1 LQFDLHSR
9 KSLSNRQADD
19 VDHSESS
26 SSTSSSN
33 QQASQSRQSS
43 LGSPSRAA
51 AAAAT
56 GVATETPVSDAGL
69 PAGWSMQV
77 APNGR
82 IFFIDHQEKTTSW
95 VDPRTGSASPMPN
108 AQNAN
113 DERQED
119 DLGPLP
125 EGWEE
130 RVHSDGR
137 IFFIDH
143 NTRTTQWEDPR
154 LSNPNI
160 AGEAVPYSRDYKQ
173 KYEYLK
179 SQLRKPVSLLRH
191 LTQVIVIIS

>member
-1 LQFDLHSR
+1 M
-9 KSLSNRQADD
+9 
-19 VDHSESS
+19 
-26 SSTSSSN
+26 
-33 QQASQSRQSS
+33 
-43 LGSPSRAA
+43 
-51 AAAAT
+51 
-56 GVATETPVSDAGL
+56 SDAGL
-69 PAGWSMQV
+69 PTGWSMQL

-82 IFFIDHQEKTTSW
+82 VFFIDHAEKTTSW

-108 AQNAN
+108 AQTATE
-113 DERQED
+113 ERQED

-143 NTRTTQWEDPR
+143 NTRTTQVRKKLQKSFKTFLIRFFTFQWEDPR

-160 AGEAVPYSRDYKQ
+160 AGQAVPYSRDYKQ

-179 SQLRKPVSLLRH
+179 SQLRKPVRSGFRFIFAYRSLIGR
-191 LTQVIVIIS
+191 

>member
-1 LQFDLHSR
+1 
-9 KSLSNRQADD
+9 
-19 VDHSESS
+19 
-26 SSTSSSN
+26 
-33 QQASQSRQSS
+33 
-43 LGSPSRAA
+43 
-51 AAAAT
+51 
-56 GVATETPVSDAGL
+56 
-69 PAGWSMQV
+69 MQL

-82 IFFIDHQEKTTSW
+82 VFFIDHAAKTTSW

-108 AQNAN
+108 AQNVVE
-113 DERQED
+113 ERQED

-143 NTRTTQWEDPR
+143 NTRVTQWEDPR

-160 AGEAVPYSRDYKQ
+160 AGIAVPYSRDYKQ

-179 SQLRKPVSLLRH
+179 SQLRKPVRK
-191 LTQVIVIIS
+191 